1 MTPVSARWR
10 LAPYRAYC
18 LTGPGISGIP
28 RGAISPPQ
36 ARARAAPPGGIV
48 GAVVALA
55 GGGQALSAR
64 EGAVPSAD
72 FIRLAQNI
80 ARSEI
85 ATVMPR

>member
-1 MTPVSARWR
+1 MTPVCARWR
-10 LAPYRAYC
+10 LAPYRAYM
-18 LTGPGISGIP
+18 LTGPGISGFP
-28 RGAISPPQ
+28 RGVIFLQ

-55 GGGQALSAR
+55 GCGQALSAR

-80 ARSEI
+80 ASSEI
-85 ATVMPR
+85 ATVTPR

>member
-1 MTPVSARWR
+1 M
-10 LAPYRAYC
+10 
-18 LTGPGISGIP
+18 LTGPGISGFP
-28 RGAISPPQ
+28 RRAISPQ

-64 EGAVPSAD
+64 EGAVPSTD

-80 ARSEI
+80 ASSEI
-85 ATVMPR
+85 TTVTPR

>member
-1 MTPVSARWR
+1 M
-10 LAPYRAYC
+10 
-18 LTGPGISGIP
+18 LTGPGISGFP
-28 RGAISPPQ
+28 RGAIPQ

-48 GAVVALA
+48 DSVVALA
-55 GGGQALSAR
+55 GCGQALSAR

-85 ATVMPR
+85 ATVTPR

>member
-10 LAPYRAYC
+10 LAPYRAHAYR
-18 LTGPGISGIP
+18 TWDKRFPP
-28 RGAISPPQ
+28 RRDLLQ
-36 ARARAAPPGGIV
+36 ARASAAPLGGIV

-80 ARSEI
+80 ASSEI

>member
-10 LAPYRAYC
+10 LAPYQAYM
-18 LTGPGISGIP
+18 LTGPGISGFP
-28 RGAISPPQ
+28 SGAISPQ
-36 ARARAAPPGGIV
+36 ARASAAPPGGIV

-80 ARSEI
+80 ASSEI

>member
-1 MTPVSARWR
+1 MSA
-10 LAPYRAYC
+10 
-18 LTGPGISGIP
+18 IP
-28 RGAISPPQ
+28 RGVISPQ

-55 GGGQALSAR
+55 GCGQALSAR
-64 EGAVPSAD
+64 EGAVLSAD

-85 ATVMPR
+85 ATVTPR

>member
-10 LAPYRAYC
+10 LTPYRAYM
-18 LTGPGISGIP
+18 LSGPGISGIP
-28 RGAISPPQ
+28 RRAISPQ

-48 GAVVALA
+48 GSVVALA

-64 EGAVPSAD
+64 EGAVLSAD

-80 ARSEI
+80 ASSEI
-85 ATVMPR
+85 TTVTPR

>member
-10 LAPYRAYC
+10 LAPYQAYM

-28 RGAISPPQ
+28 RGAIAPGPP
-36 ARARAAPPGGIV
+36 RAAPPGGIV
-48 GAVVALA
+48 GSVVALA

-64 EGAVPSAD
+64 EGAVLSAD

-80 ARSEI
+80 ASSEI

>member
-10 LAPYRAYC
+10 LAPYRAYM
-18 LTGPGISGIP
+18 LTGPGISGFP
-28 RGAISPPQ
+28 RGAISLQ
-36 ARARAAPPGGIV
+36 ARASAAPPGGIV

-55 GGGQALSAR
+55 GCGQALSAR

-80 ARSEI
+80 ASSEI
-85 ATVMPR
+85 ATVTPR

>member
-1 MTPVSARWR
+1 M
-10 LAPYRAYC
+10 

-28 RGAISPPQ
+28 RSVIFLQ
-36 ARARAAPPGGIV
+36 VRASAAPPGGIV

-55 GGGQALSAR
+55 GCGQALSAR

>member
-1 MTPVSARWR
+1 M
-10 LAPYRAYC
+10 
-18 LTGPGISGIP
+18 LTGPGISGFP
-28 RGAISPPQ
+28 RGVISPQ
-36 ARARAAPPGGIV
+36 ARASAAPPGGIV

-55 GGGQALSAR
+55 GGGQALPAR
-64 EGAVPSAD
+64 EGAAPSAD